1 MSEFYAKEPNE
12 DKIKMIRQKDV
23 VNYQDKIFDH
33 MENLRDKS
41 GNVSFRCGVT
51 EFIYVLIRDHI
62 NTGIIEN
69 ILLKHINGKKNKYTN
84 GWLAKYSNYVAEKL
98 KEKGYDPIQLKPI
111 QHLFGISRP
120 EELFLV
126 EQDCGDS
133 RHYSVSEE
141 IPDKTKH
148 KSYCKISL
156 KDVEWVSL
164 ED

>member
-1 MSEFYAKEPNE
+1 MSEFYANE
-12 DKIKMIRQKDV
+12 SDDDKIKMIKQKDV
-23 VNYQDKIFDH
+23 ANFQNKIFDH

-41 GNVSFRCGVT
+41 GNVSFRCGIT

-62 NTGIIEN
+62 NVGIIEN

-98 KEKGYDPIQLKPI
+98 KEKGYDPIQFRI
-111 QHLFGISRP
+111 RRP